1 MSQANSMKQ
10 IGSRVVGGSVEHM
23 EWSNKMDLIAYGTDR
38 GEVIIQR
45 LSWQKIVTFPSL
57 GEDVAVR
64 SLGWQLDETVLAVG
78 YSNGRVTLLDA
89 EREDQISVLNF
100 EEDIK
105 RVYFSKSIKTSDYR
119 STYRNRTEHTFDF
132 FLPPLPPLS
141 GIGSSTKMAEEQR
154 SFAKGSPCFLVV
166 ITITGKVHLLLLGAL
181 RAGQID
187 LKEHMIHPDKFTV
200 HDVRLSGDFNAM
212 YALVS
217 DGSDLK
223 VLHFHNSVLQEYISP
238 MLHLAVHCA
247 NVLETKNY
255 INETIQCIMEA
266 WETVLLEMDNKLT
279 KYANQQPEGS
289 LSADFLEL
297 LVFGYA
303 THEIED
309 FLRDDLTEKG
319 LKKLANSVD
328 LSYST
333 VESLITKQ
341 LQSSGV
347 NMFYF
352 LNSLKGLS
360 RITHFFEPLL
370 SCDATQEALR
380 VCGAFLMKILEVQQV
395 IDQCV
400 NDMKLFFS
408 WLCIAILRLH
418 QQDIPE
424 EMSLITPEDSIYLAE
439 YLNSFE
445 DSVVENEDGTV
456 TKRKFNLEKVGQ
468 YLENRNLQQIV
479 KSDPHHLWHR
489 LLEENECLR
498 NCSLLFPHQKE
509 TSLIQERDKLMTAVD
524 TVFKRPNESISGS
537 FTLDASIICAA
548 LPESGDDANQ
558 AAWVHSS
565 FFVNEEAN
573 TDLLVTTINSHET
586 LLLEFN
592 KQFTLLRCVRLNLQP
607 GPFTSEALREDV
619 FSTLRFVDLEF
630 YNESILSIL
639 LHSSAQNV
647 DKQSYF
653 LQLTLEASKGKQTQH
668 LMPNNINLLDVAVPC
683 HVPDL
688 LEGNSLKPLEGVC
701 TRLAVSGSRKVVTVL
716 SDQCRKMTIFEME
729 IEDDE
734 DDTEM
739 SQNSLLEISKE
750 SATSSNE

>member
-10 IGSRVVGGSVEHM
+10 IGSRMVGGAVERM

-45 LSWQKIVTFPSL
+45 LNWQKIVTFPSL
-57 GEDVAVR
+57 GEDIAVR

-89 EREDQISVLNF
+89 EREDQISVLNY

-141 GIGSSTKMAEEQR
+141 GIGSSAKMPDEQR

-166 ITITGKVHLLLLGAL
+166 ITVTGKVHLLLLGAL

-187 LKEHMIHPDKFTV
+187 LRQHVQHPEEFTV
-200 HDVRLSGDFNAM
+200 HDVRLSGDFNAI
-212 YALVS
+212 YALVT
-217 DGSDLK
+217 DGTELK
-223 VLHFHNSVLQEYISP
+223 VLHFHNAVLQDYISP

-360 RITHFFEPLL
+360 RITYFFEPLL
-370 SCDATQEALR
+370 SCDATQEALSA
-380 VCGAFLMKILEVQQV
+380 CGAFLMKILEVQQV

-408 WLCIAILRLH
+408 WLCIVILRLH
-418 QQDIPE
+418 QHDIPE
-424 EMSLITPEDSIYLAE
+424 EMSQITPEDTIYLAE

-468 YLENRNLQQIV
+468 YLEKRNLQQIV

-489 LLEENECLR
+489 LLDENECLR
-498 NCSLLFPHQKE
+498 NCSLLFPHEKE

-524 TVFKRPNESISGS
+524 TVFRRPSESISAS
-537 FTLDASIICAA
+537 FKLDASIICAT
-548 LPESGDDANQ
+548 LPASGEQDL
-558 AAWVHSS
+558 VHGS
-565 FFVNEEAN
+565 FFVHEEEN
-573 TDLLVTTINSHET
+573 TDLLVTTINAHET

-639 LHSSAQNV
+639 LQSSAQNV

-653 LQLTLEASKGKQTQH
+653 LQLGLDATKAKQTQH
-668 LMPNNINLLDVAVPC
+668 LMPNNINLLDVAFPC

-688 LEGNSLKPLEGVC
+688 MEGHSLKPLEGIC

>member
-1 MSQANSMKQ
+1 MAQANSMKQ
-10 IGSRVVGGSVEHM
+10 MGSRVVGGAVERM

-45 LSWQKIVTFPSL
+45 LNWQKIVTFPSL
-57 GEDVAVR
+57 GEDIAVR
-64 SLGWQLDETVLAVG
+64 SLGWQLDETVLAAG
-78 YSNGRVTLLDA
+78 YSDGRVTLLDA
-89 EREDQISVLNF
+89 EREDQISMLHF

-105 RVYFSKSIKTSDYR
+105 RVYFSKAIKTSDYR

-141 GIGSSTKMAEEQR
+141 GIGSLPKSPEEQR

-166 ITITGKVHLLLLGAL
+166 ITLTGKVHLLLLGAL
-181 RAGQID
+181 RSGQID
-187 LKEHMIHPDKFTV
+187 LKQHVVHPQEFTV
-200 HDVRLSGDFNAM
+200 HDVRLSGNFNAI

-217 DGSDLK
+217 DGNELK
-223 VLHFHNSVLQEYISP
+223 VLHFHNKVLQEYISP

-279 KYANQQPEGS
+279 KYAHQQPEGS
-289 LSADFLEL
+289 ISADFLEL

-303 THEIED
+303 THEIEN

-319 LKKLANSVD
+319 LKKLANSID

-333 VESLITKQ
+333 VESLVTKQ

-360 RITHFFEPLL
+360 RISYFFEPLL
-370 SCDATQEALR
+370 SCDATQAALR
-380 VCGAFLMKILEVQQV
+380 ECGSFLMKVLEMQQV

-408 WLCIAILRLH
+408 WLCIVILRLH
-418 QQDIPE
+418 QHDIPE
-424 EMSLITPEDSIYLAE
+424 EMTQITPEDTIYLAE

-489 LLEENECLR
+489 LLDENECLR
-498 NCSLLFPHQKE
+498 NCSLLFPHEKE
-509 TSLIQERDKLMTAVD
+509 SSLIQQRDKLLEAVEN
-524 TVFKRPNESISGS
+524 VFKRPNESISAG
-537 FTLDASIICAA
+537 FVQDASITCAL
-548 LPESGDDANQ
+548 LPTTSENA
-558 AAWVHSS
+558 VTIHSS
-565 FFVNEEAN
+565 FFVNDEAH
-573 TDLLVTTINSHET
+573 TDLLVTTISYHE
-586 LLLEFN
+586 LLLMEFN
-592 KQFTLLRCVRLNLQP
+592 KNFSLLKCTRLDLLS
-607 GPFTSEALREDV
+607 GPFTSDILRDNV
-619 FSTLRFVDLEF
+619 FDTLRFVDLGF
-630 YNESILSIL
+630 YNESILSL
-639 LHSSAQNV
+639 LLKSNTQKD

-653 LQLTLEASKGKQTQH
+653 LQLALEATKGKQTQH
-668 LMPNNINLLDVAVPC
+668 IMPNNINLMDVAFAC

-688 LEGNSLKPLEGVC
+688 MESNCLKPLEGEC
-701 TRLAVSGSRKVVTVL
+701 THLAVSGSRKVVTVL

-734 DDTEM
+734 DETEM

-750 SATSSNE
+750 SVTSSNE

>member
-1 MSQANSMKQ
+1 MAQANSMKLM
-10 IGSRVVGGSVEHM
+10 GSRMVGGAVELM

-45 LSWQKIVTFPSL
+45 LNWQKIVTFPSL
-57 GEDVAVR
+57 GEDIAVR

-89 EREDQISVLNF
+89 EREDQISALNF

-105 RVYFSKSIKTSDYR
+105 RVYFSKAIKTIDYR
-119 STYRNRTEHTFDF
+119 STYRNRTEHTFEF

-141 GIGSSTKMAEEQR
+141 GIGSLPKSNEEQR
-154 SFAKGSPCFLVV
+154 SFAKGSPCFLVI
-166 ITITGKVHLLLLGAL
+166 ITVTGKVHLLLLGAL
-181 RAGQID
+181 RAGYID
-187 LKEHMIHPDKFTV
+187 LKQHVANQQDFIV
-200 HDVRLSGDFNAM
+200 HDVRLSGEFNAI
-212 YALVS
+212 YTLVT
-217 DGSDLK
+217 DGSDLR
-223 VLHFHNSVLQEYISP
+223 VLHFHNAVLQEYISP

-266 WETVLLEMDNKLT
+266 WETVILEMDNKLT

-289 LSADFLEL
+289 ISADFLEL

-319 LKKLANSVD
+319 LKKLANSID

-333 VESLITKQ
+333 VASLVTKQ

-352 LNSLKGLS
+352 LNALKGLS
-360 RITHFFEPLL
+360 RITFFFEPLL
-370 SCDATQEALR
+370 NCDATQEAIR
-380 VCGAFLMKILEVQQV
+380 ACGAFLMKVSEVQQV

-408 WLCIAILRLH
+408 WLCVVILRLH
-418 QQDIPE
+418 QHDIPE
-424 EMSLITPEDSIYLAE
+424 EMYQITPEDTMYLAE

-445 DSVVENEDGTV
+445 DSVVGNEDGTV

-498 NCSLLFPHQKE
+498 ECSLLFPHEKE
-509 TSLIQERDKLMTAVD
+509 TSLLQQRDKLLKAIEN
-524 TVFKRPNESISGS
+524 VFEQPNESISAS
-537 FTLDASIICAA
+537 FVQNSSIKCAS
-548 LPESGDDANQ
+548 LSPDDALI
-558 AAWVHSS
+558 HSS
-565 FFVNEEAN
+565 FFVNDEAN
-573 TDLLVTTINSHET
+573 TDLLVITINRHEA
-586 LLLEFN
+586 LLLEFD
-592 KQFTLLRCVRLNLQP
+592 KQFTMLKCTRLDLRP
-607 GPFTSEALREDV
+607 GPFTNNTLRDDV
-619 FSTLRFVDLEF
+619 FETLRFVDLGF
-630 YNESILSIL
+630 YNESVLSLL
-639 LHSSAQNV
+639 LHSKVPTN
-647 DKQSYF
+647 DKQSFF
-653 LQLTLEASKGKQTQH
+653 LQFVLELANGKQTQH
-668 LMPNNINLLDVAVPC
+668 SISNSIDLMNVTQPC

-688 LEGNSLKPLEGVC
+688 IEGNNLKPLEGEC
-701 TRLAVSGSRKVVTVL
+701 THLAVSGSRKVVTVL
-716 SDQCRKMTIFEME
+716 SDQRRKMTIFEME

-734 DDTEM
+734 DETEM

>member
-1 MSQANSMKQ
+1 MAQAIFMKQ
-10 IGSRVVGGSVEHM
+10 MGSRMVGGAVQTM

-45 LSWQKIVTFPSL
+45 LNWQKIVTFPSQ
-57 GEDVAVR
+57 GEDIAVR
-64 SLGWQLDETVLAVG
+64 SLGWQLDETVLAAG

-89 EREDQISVLNF
+89 EREDQISMLNF
-100 EEDIK
+100 EDDIK
-105 RVYFSKSIKTSDYR
+105 RVYFTKAIKISDYR
-119 STYRNRTEHTFDF
+119 STYRNRKEHTFDF

-141 GIGSSTKMAEEQR
+141 GIGSLSKSPEEQR

-166 ITITGKVHLLLLGAL
+166 ITVTGKVHLLLLGAL
-181 RAGQID
+181 RAGHID
-187 LKEHMIHPDKFTV
+187 LKQHATHPEKFIV
-200 HDVRLSGDFNAM
+200 HDVRLSGNFNAI
-212 YALVS
+212 YALVT

-223 VLHFHNSVLQEYISP
+223 VLHFHNAVLQEYISP

-255 INETIQCIMEA
+255 INETIQSIMEA

-289 LSADFLEL
+289 IAADFLEL

-309 FLRDDLTEKG
+309 FLRDDLNEKG

-333 VESLITKQ
+333 VASLVTKQ
-341 LQSSGV
+341 LQSSSV

-352 LNSLKGLS
+352 LNALKGLS
-360 RITHFFEPLL
+360 RITYFFEPLL
-370 SCDATQEALR
+370 SSDATQEALR
-380 VCGAFLMKILEVQQV
+380 ACGAFLMKVLEVQQV
-395 IDQCV
+395 IDQCI

-408 WLCIAILRLH
+408 WLCIVILRLYQH
-418 QQDIPE
+418 DIPE
-424 EMSLITPEDSIYLAE
+424 EMTQITPEDTIYLAE

-498 NCSLLFPHQKE
+498 NCSLLFPHEKE
-509 TSLIQERDKLMTAVD
+509 TSLIQQRDKLLKAVED
-524 TVFKRPNESISGS
+524 VFKRPNESISAS
-537 FTLDASIICAA
+537 FVQDASITCAS
-548 LPESGDDANQ
+548 LPPAPDDGDMHP
-558 AAWVHSS
+558 VFHSS
-565 FFVNEEAN
+565 FFVDEESS
-573 TDLLVTTINSHET
+573 TDLLVTTINWHEA

-592 KQFTLLRCVRLNLQP
+592 KQFSFLKCTRIDLQP
-607 GPFTSEALREDV
+607 GPFTSHALRDV
-619 FSTLRFVDLEF
+619 VFNSLKFVDLGF
-630 YNESILSIL
+630 YNESLLSIL
-639 LHSSAQNV
+639 LHNNGQND
-647 DKQSYF
+647 DKRSYF
-653 LQLTLEASKGKQTQH
+653 LQCSLEATKGKRTRH
-668 LMPNNINLLDVAVPC
+668 IMPNNVNLVDVDFAC
-683 HVPDL
+683 HIPDIMDA
-688 LEGNSLKPLEGVC
+688 NIIKPLEGEC

-716 SDQCRKMTIFEME
+716 SDQCHKMTIFEMD
-729 IEDDE
+729 IEDEEDE
-734 DDTEM
+734 TEM